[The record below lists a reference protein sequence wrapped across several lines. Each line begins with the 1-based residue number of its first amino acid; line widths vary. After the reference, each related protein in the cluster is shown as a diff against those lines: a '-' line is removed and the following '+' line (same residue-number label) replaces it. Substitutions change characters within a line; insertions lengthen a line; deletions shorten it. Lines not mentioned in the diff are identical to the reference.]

1 MSRKKTEEASISEN
15 SDKMGLE
22 EKLDILDK
30 TIKSMENDDITEKCK
45 KAKDGASNKCT
56 EDYVIDR
63 DYDKLWKCEA
73 AATKAYYKCM
83 SQLDY
88 IQ

>member
-30 TIKSMENDDITEKCK
+30 TIESMENDDITLEQAFELYQKGMSLVKECSIEINSVEGQILKISDEGETEKF
-45 KAKDGASNKCT
+45 D
-56 EDYVIDR
+56 
-63 DYDKLWKCEA
+63 
-73 AATKAYYKCM
+73 
-83 SQLDY
+83 
-88 IQ
+88 